1 MAYFKHE
8 EKLSTK
14 EEALD
19 YMELHGIMT
28 DATFPDLNDDSFTK
42 QRMQPIYDYLKENG
56 MEIISSGF
64 YDSTFEFGAVYY
76 MFDVS
81 RFDSDTSKK
90 EVNEILKLWSK
101 SN

>member
-1 MAYFKHE
+1 
-8 EKLSTK
+8 
-14 EEALD
+14 
-19 YMELHGIMT
+19 
-28 DATFPDLNDDSFTK
+28 
-42 QRMQPIYDYLKENG
+42 